1 MVEILN
7 KYKENV
13 LALAQLHNEIESLK
27 QEQSS
32 TKEKIDSLGNQIKDL
47 DGQRELNKTI
57 IDKYELTIYM
67 IRDISGLASILFGF
81 GLILSFTLH
90 SLTQIGLENGFYLIT
105 GGTQESMKQALE
117 HGKTMFIRLLGFAG
131 FSTFISVPAYIFTP
145 GYLKNKYDSCLE
157 YRTAKDEHERLQ
169 ADIKRLETEKQQA
182 QAEYDS
188 IDKQLKQKEEEIRK
202 LVRKNDFLVAEYVN
216 IDARNKM
223 NQAINQEW
231 NPEVVRAVNAL
242 GQIVEEY
249 KPSDDKRKSFNLF
262 PSILN

>member
-13 LALAQLHNEIESLK
+13 LALALLHNEIEKLK
-27 QEQSS
+27 QEQTSR
-32 TKEKIDSLGNQIKDL
+32 KEVIDRLVNQIKEL
-47 DGQRELNKTI
+47 KSQRESNNKI
-57 IDKYELTIYM
+57 INKYELTIYR
-67 IRDISGLASILFGF
+67 IRDISGLASLLFGF
-81 GLILSFTLH
+81 GLLLSLALH
-90 SLTQIGLENGFYLIT
+90 YITQSLHLIT

-117 HGKTMFIRLLGFAG
+117 QGETMITRLLCLTG
-131 FSTFISVPAYIFTP
+131 FSTFFSVPSFIFTP
-145 GYLKNKYDSCLE
+145 NYLKNKYDSCLE

-202 LVRKNDFLVAEYVN
+202 LVRKNDFLVAEYLS

-231 NPEVVRAVNAL
+231 NPEVAHAVNLL

-249 KPSDDKRKSFNLF
+249 KTSAGDKRKTLSLF
-262 PSILN
+262 DIILG

>member
-32 TKEKIDSLGNQIKDL
+32 IKEKIDSLGNQIKEL

-67 IRDISGLASILFGF
+67 IRDMSTIASILFGF

-90 SLTQIGLENGFYLIT
+90 SLTQIGLENDFYLIF

-145 GYLKNKYDSCLE
+145 GYFKNKYDSCLE
-157 YRTAKDEHERLQ
+157 YRTAKDEYERLQ
-169 ADIKRLETEKQQA
+169 ADIKRLETEKQKA

-231 NPEVVRAVNAL
+231 NPEVAYAISVLNQVK
-242 GQIVEEY
+242 EEY
-249 KPSDDKRKSFNLF
+249 KPSDDKRKSFSLF
-262 PSILN
+262 PNILN